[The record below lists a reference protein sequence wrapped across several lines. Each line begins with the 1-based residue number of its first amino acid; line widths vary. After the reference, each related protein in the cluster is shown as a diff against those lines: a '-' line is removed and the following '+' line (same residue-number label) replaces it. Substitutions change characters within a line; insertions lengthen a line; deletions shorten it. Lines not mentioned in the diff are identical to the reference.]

1 MSQNEQEVLAAEQRF
16 FTALLEGSV
25 EGLDAV
31 LSDDF
36 ILVDVMMGSV
46 IPKADLVAAIGA
58 GQLKFLSVERVEA
71 QVRFYGTTAVV
82 VGRTQMSGLFG
93 EAEFTTKSRY
103 THVFAEQEGQWTMV
117 SGQGTQIVEPD

>member
-1 MSQNEQEVLAAEQRF
+1 MSQNEQDVLAAEQRF
-16 FTALLEGSV
+16 FDGLTEGSV

-46 IPKADLVAAIGA
+46 IPKADLLAVIGA

-71 QVRFYGTTAVV
+71 SVRFYGTAAVV

-93 EAEFTTKSRY
+93 EAGFTTKSRY
-103 THVFAEQEGQWTMV
+103 THVFAEQQGQWRLV
-117 SGQGTQIVEPD
+117 SAQGTQIAELG